1 MWVRASLVAILGT
14 AVVGSTLALTRPDY
28 SFFDPII
35 DVERLIAQR
44 YVTDPDLKAMQ
55 QAAIS
60 GMVESLNDPYTIY
73 VPPVETREFT
83 KELTGE
89 FVGIGV
95 QVVTRDGWLTVV
107 TPLEDTPAFRAGIM
121 AEDRIVEIEG
131 KSTAG
136 LTSDDCINLLT
147 GVPGTPVKLVIER
160 KGQKIPFTIP
170 RERIVTKTV
179 KGFHFGGAA
188 GSPGAP
194 AKNSAS
200 AAPEAGPGWNYILDP
215 SRRIAY
221 IRFTQFTPTS
231 AEEIT
236 QTLESLGARDGKLGG
251 LILDLRWNP
260 GGVLSDA
267 IQIADL
273 FLSDGVIVS
282 TRGRAHTEEVA
293 RATKEGTLPDFP
305 LVLLINSGSASASEV
320 LAGALTEQKRAIA
333 VGTRS
338 FGKGSVQTV
347 ISLPSGQ
354 GQLKMT
360 EQRYYLPSGRSIHR
374 SENSATW
381 GVDPTD
387 GYYVPMTDDQVRD
400 MLTVRQQEEIIASRD
415 ANADPGQW
423 SNADWILGHL
433 KDPQL
438 AAGLK
443 AVQARVDTG
452 NWIPTGDPLPQD
464 KDITSKELERLSRLR
479 DRMEKELTR
488 LDRRIDAL
496 EENASL
502 DDQPGL
508 LPKDA
513 EIAGGRID
521 IFDKDGKKV
530 STLRITGNDLERW
543 LQEAE
548 VKPEG
553 AADDKNAPKR
563 DAKGDAKKGSK

>member
-1 MWVRASLVAILGT
+1 MPPISKSPLWFRVGLVATLGT

-44 YVTDPDLKAMQ
+44 YVTEPDLKAMQ

-95 QVVTRDGWLTVV
+95 QVVSRDSWLTVV

-136 LTSDDCINLLT
+136 LSTDDCINLLT
-147 GVPGTPVKLVIER
+147 GVPGTPVKIVVER
-160 KGQKIPFTIP
+160 KGQKISFTIP

-179 KGFHFGGAA
+179 KGFHYGAGDGGGGKSAPDA
-188 GSPGAP
+188 GGG
-194 AKNSAS
+194 N
-200 AAPEAGPGWNYILDP
+200 GWNYVIDP
-215 SRRIAY
+215 ARRVAY

-231 AEEIT
+231 ADEIT

-267 IQIADL
+267 VQIADL
-273 FLSDGVIVS
+273 FLTEGVIVS
-282 TRGRAHTEEVA
+282 TKGRAHTEEVA

-338 FGKGSVQTV
+338 FGKGSVQGV

-354 GQLKMT
+354 GQLKIT
-360 EQRYYLPSGRSIHR
+360 EQKYYLPSGRSIHR
-374 SENSATW
+374 TESSTTW

-387 GYYVPMTDDQVRD
+387 GFYVPMSDEQIRD
-400 MLTVRQQEEIIASRD
+400 MLEVRRQEEVIS
-415 ANADPGQW
+415 NGGGKGSGQW
-423 SNADWILGHL
+423 SDPSWILDHL

-438 AAGLK
+438 AAGLRAIQGK
-443 AVQARVDTG
+443 IDSGQWSATGQA
-452 NWIPTGDPLPQD
+452 NPSD
-464 KDITSKELERLSRLR
+464 KDVTGKELERLSRLR
-479 DRMEKELTR
+479 DRMEKELAR
-488 LDRRIDAL
+488 LDKRIDAL
-496 EENASL
+496 EENTPAVERTA
-502 DDQPGL
+502 L

-513 EIAGGRID
+513 PIAGGHLE

-530 STLRITGNDLERW
+530 TTLRITGTDLERW
-543 LQEAE
+543 LQEAD
-548 VKPEG
+548 VKPDGESG
-553 AADDKNAPKR
+553 KTEAPKV
-563 DAKGDAKKGSK
+563 DGSKK